1 MEKFSIYMEKL
12 HDIPSHLFI
21 ENNKPIGYLRHRPTN
36 SVFSVYKKINW
47 FQRIMIKLC
56 FGLEYVKA

>member
-1 MEKFSIYMEKL
+1 MVKSYNNSTVHLSIE
-12 HDIPSHLFI
+12 
-21 ENNKPIGYLRHRPTN
+21 NKPIGYLRHRPTN
-36 SVFSVYKKINW
+36 SVFGVYKKINW